1 MNTSSPAGDW
11 SDELKGQTRDAVEG
25 RDIFASRD
33 GQLCL
38 KHITSGFGTIAEEHL
53 WSGVLTVVDRRT
65 GAETT
70 YATADELIAAGWAI
84 D

>member
-1 MNTSSPAGDW
+1 MNTSNPASNW
-11 SDELKGQTRDAVEG
+11 SDDLKKRTRDAIEG
-25 RDIFASRD
+25 RGLLASRD

-53 WSGVLTVVDRRT
+53 WGGPLRVIDRRT

-70 YATADELIAAGWAI
+70 YTNADELIADGWAI

>member
-1 MNTSSPAGDW
+1 MNASNPAYDW
-11 SDELKGQTRDAVEG
+11 SDDLKKRTRDTIEG
-25 RDIFASRD
+25 RGLLASRD

-53 WSGVLTVVDRRT
+53 SGGALKVVDRRT

-70 YATADELIAAGWAI
+70 YANADELIADGWAI